1 MVVIKHPDMS
11 ENIRVF
17 AKGAPEVVLPC
28 CQFGLTKYG
37 QKGEF
42 SAEVTL
48 SQMKDEMTS
57 KGLRVIAFS
66 YRDLS
71 VQAYENMKRDENFEK
86 LLFEKHT
93 FQAIV
98 ALEDPLRE
106 RASKF
111 IAFAKKGKITVRM
124 LTGDNFDTAKKVAL
138 DCGILDDGEQ
148 NDSKSAMEA
157 KQFRE
162 KIGFKPDGIDITKDE
177 NNNAEVYSF
186 RDPAVQEKFE

>member
-1 MVVIKHPDMS
+1 MAEK

-28 CQFGLTKYG
+28 CELGLTGFGLE
-37 QKGEF
+37 GELK
-42 SAEVTL
+42 ADEIL
-48 SQMKDEMTS
+48 SQMKDEMSS

-66 YRDLS
+66 YRDLK
-71 VQAYENMKRDENFEK
+71 VEEYKKMRDDENFEK
-86 LLFEKHT
+86 LIFEKHT

-111 IAFAKKGKITVRM
+111 ISFAKKGKITVRM
-124 LTGDNFDTAKKVAL
+124 ITGDNFDTAKKVAL
-138 DCGILDDGEQ
+138 DCGILADGEQ

-157 KQFRE
+157 KNFRE
-162 KIGFKPDGIDITKDE
+162 KIGFEPDGI
-177 NNNAEVYSF
+177 
-186 RDPAVQEKFE
+186 

>member
-1 MVVIKHPDMS
+1 
-11 ENIRVF
+11 
-17 AKGAPEVVLPC
+17 LPS
-28 CQFGLTKYG
+28 CQFGLTSYG
-37 QKGEF
+37 QKGEL
-42 SAEVTL
+42 SADGTL
-48 SQMKDEMTS
+48 RQMKDEMTS

-71 VQAYENMKRDENFEK
+71 VQEYENMRHDENFEK

-111 IAFAKKGKITVRM
+111 ISFAKKGKITVRM
-124 LTGDNFDTAKKVAL
+124 ITGDNFDTAKKVAL
-138 DCGILDDGEQ
+138 DCGILADGEQ

-157 KQFRE
+157 KNFRE
-162 KIGFKPDGIDITKDE
+162 KIGFEPDGI
-177 NNNAEVYSF
+177 
-186 RDPAVQEKFE
+186 